1 VARLDISLADL
12 SQDIAGAIPADIV
25 LGWNRGERTREKH
38 DELLHPFR
46 AQGTIAA
53 SDSAGLSRLTQ
64 RYSLAQV
71 MKLVSEPKEVVH
83 AYGAAI
89 GGEAIGI
96 WAADN
101 SEMFYAASI
110 DPARVVTQ
118 MLAVQREVKDLT
130 VQIGLGI
137 HACECYR
144 IAGGLFGP
152 HAELIEEIAEDET
165 AGGET
170 VISDTVLE
178 CLPAPMRARARRR
191 QDLADRGSLWSLT
204 DYDGAL
210 DAIRGDDRDY
220 PAPFDGAF
228 LARLR
233 TTSLDALATASFD
246 ELSHHKTVAFIK
258 VPHREHPLLLDAFTE
273 MSLIDLSIRRVAA
286 LYRAEVIKSTG
297 ALAIV
302 LFDDVGAAVDFSRDV
317 VETTARLGFDASV
330 GIARGE
336 VFLFPLQG
344 GGRDI
349 AGNAVNLG
357 SKLSEDSGMKGILV
371 EASAPL
377 PQSLLP
383 PASEPFTVTISRV
396 KISGYRIAV

>member
-1 VARLDISLADL
+1 MARIDISLADL
-12 SQDIAGAIPADIV
+12 RQDIAGAVPADLV
-25 LGWNRGERTREKH
+25 LGWNGGDKTAARH

-46 AQGTIAA
+46 ARGTVAS
-53 SDSAGLSRLTQ
+53 SDSAGLSKLTQ

-83 AYGAAI
+83 AYGTAI
-89 GGEAIGI
+89 GGEAVGI

-101 SEMFYAASI
+101 SQMFYPAAV

-118 MLAVQREVKDLT
+118 MLAAQRDVRALT

-144 IAGGLFGP
+144 VAGGLFGEQ
-152 HAELIEEIAEDET
+152 AELIEQIAEDET

-170 VISDTVLE
+170 VVSDTVVE
-178 CLPAPMRARARRR
+178 CLPASIRAAARRR
-191 QDLADRGSLWSLT
+191 DDLSERGSLWSLT
-204 DYDGAL
+204 DFPGEL
-210 DAIRGDDRDY
+210 DAVRGDDRDY
-220 PAPFDGAF
+220 PAPFNDAF
-228 LARLR
+228 RERLR
-233 TTSLDALATASFD
+233 TSSLDALATAAFD
-246 ELSHHKTVAFIK
+246 ELSQVKTVAFIK
-258 VPHREHPLLLDAFTE
+258 VPHRRHSLLLDAFTE
-273 MSLIDLSIRRVAA
+273 MSLIDLSIRRVAE
-286 LYRAEVIKSTG
+286 LHRADVVKSTG

-302 LFDDVGAAVDFSRDV
+302 LFDEVGAAVDFSRDV
-317 VETTARLGFDASV
+317 VETTRKLGFEPSA

-336 VFLFPLQG
+336 VLLFPLAG

-357 SKLSEDSGMKGILV
+357 SKLAEDSGMTGILV

-377 PQSLLP
+377 PAR
-383 PASEPFTVTISRV
+383 PADGEPFEITLSRV
-396 KISGYRIAV
+396 KISGYRIGV